1 MKAQIKL
8 ASHLT
13 PHSKAFGVLGHVV
26 KPGYISFYSMN
37 GKTYAVAEGRWWLIK
52 KPIKAS
58 WVKSAKNVSLTVNNI
73 NVGLVRIIR
82 VLPGEVGFI
91 REQGTEVLLDVGTH
105 VFNSGIVSIHDK
117 VEYNKVKHFNHG
129 RFHYLRVDRG
139 YFAKVWAVVMIDGME
154 TVVPR
159 VRARHVQF
167 TSCHQATTFPHLLC
181 CNFLTYTLY
190 LHSY

>member
-1 MKAQIKL
+1 MKEQLKL
-8 ASHLT
+8 ANNLT
-13 PHSKAFGVLGHVV
+13 AHSKAFGVLGHVV

-37 GKTYAVAEGRWWLIK
+37 GKTYAVAEGRWWLMK
-52 KPIKAS
+52 KPIKAG
-58 WVKSAKNVSLTVNNI
+58 WVKHAKNVSLTENNL
-73 NVGLVRIIR
+73 NVGLARIIR

-117 VEYNKVKHFNHG
+117 VEYNKVRHFNHG

-167 TSCHQATTFPHLLC
+167 ISSYQATTFPHLYYVATCSLIP
-181 CNFLTYTLY
+181 Y
-190 LHSY
+190 LHSF